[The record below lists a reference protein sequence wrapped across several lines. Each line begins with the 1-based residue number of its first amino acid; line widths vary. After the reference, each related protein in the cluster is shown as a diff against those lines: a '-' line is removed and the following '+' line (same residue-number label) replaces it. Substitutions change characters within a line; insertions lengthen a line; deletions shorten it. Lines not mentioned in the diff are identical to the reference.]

1 MTSNNAGVALLH
13 EQGCGKTLTT
23 IAVAGRG
30 FLDGKIKRLLVVAP
44 LSVIPVWKKE
54 FDEFADFEHSIAI
67 LQGSMRSRLEAL
79 RCLSEKDGLQVAV
92 INYESVWRDQMFEAL
107 YKWSADLI
115 LADESQKIKG
125 PNTKQSKGLH
135 KLGENARYLL
145 KTVDRNQY
153 IKEQMKTPYKMILTG
168 TPITATPLDFWSQYR
183 FLDPDIFGKSFYS
196 FRNRYAIMGGYLNKQ
211 IVGFKNKQDLI
222 EKAHSIA
229 HRVTKEEALDLPEW
243 IDQYLYC
250 QLEPGAAK
258 AYRDMKNESVMEI
271 EALVKREGKSNLI
284 ATNVLTRLLRLQ
296 QLTGGF
302 IPEDPEAEDVRMLQ
316 VSTAKMEL
324 LIETLGD
331 LLTAGHKV
339 VIFARFV
346 AEIEQIIEVARAK
359 FNIEPGYIYGKV
371 KHNDRGEMVDRFQR
385 DPACRVFVAQV
396 QTAGL
401 GITLHA
407 ADNAIFYSTD
417 YNFGVYDQCRARIH
431 RIGQRHNVN
440 YIHLIAEKTVDEKIY
455 KILRNKGNIARDVVD
470 RWREYLSDEI

>member
-1 MTSNNAGVALLH
+1 MTI
-13 EQGCGKTLTT
+13 GKTLAA

-30 FLDGKIKRLLVVAP
+30 YLDGKIKRLLVVAP

-54 FDEFADFEHSIAI
+54 FDELADFECSLAI
-67 LQGSMRSRLEAL
+67 LQGTMKRRLETL

-107 YKWSADLI
+107 RKWSADMI
-115 LADESQKIKG
+115 VADESQRIKG
-125 PNTKQSKGLH
+125 HNTKQSKGLH
-135 KLGENARYLL
+135 KLGENVRYCL
-145 KTVDRNQY
+145 KALSQEDY
-153 IKEQMKTPYKMILTG
+153 AKEKVKTPYKMILTG
-168 TPITATPLDFWSQYR
+168 TPVTATPLDFWSQYR
-183 FLDPDIFGKSFYS
+183 FLDPDIFGKSYYS
-196 FRNRYAIMGGYLNKQ
+196 FKNRYAIMGGYLNKQ

-229 HRVTKEEALDLPEW
+229 HRVTKKEALDLPEW
-243 IDQYLYC
+243 IDQNLYC
-250 QLEPGAAK
+250 TLEPVAAK
-258 AYRDMKNESVMEI
+258 AYRDMKNESIMEI
-271 EALVKREGKSNLI
+271 EALVKKDGKSNLI

-302 IPEDPEAEDVRMLQ
+302 IPEDPEAEEVKMLQ
-316 VSTAKMEL
+316 VSEAKMNL
-324 LIETLGD
+324 LVETLAD

-339 VIFARFV
+339 VVFARFV
-346 AEIEQIIEVARAK
+346 AEIEKILEVSRAK
-359 FNIEPGYIYGKV
+359 LKVEPGYIYGKV
-371 KHNDRGEMVDRFQR
+371 KHDLRGEMVEKFQT
-385 DPACRVFVAQV
+385 DPDCRIFVAQV

-417 YNFGVYDQCRARIH
+417 YNYGVYDQCKARIH

-455 KILRNKGNIARDVVD
+455 KILKNKGNIAHDIVD
-470 RWREYLSDEI
+470 RWREYLSDEA